1 MLSFRSCCLQCQCCE
16 MIVTLFLKDPPSLKK
31 TRNENVLL
39 TLPEDLKVS
48 DIRWLSIWCM
58 RFTVNYAHVIIPA
71 DLESPKK
78 VVRRQ
83 KLNQPKLELQMK
95 AVRGRYC

>member
-1 MLSFRSCCLQCQCCE
+1 MTRFRSCCLQCQCCE

-78 VVRRQ
+78 VVRIQ

-95 AVRGRYC
+95 AVRGRDI